1 MNVEKKL
8 NSLKEYIRSKSITES
23 EEIVKKAEAQAES
36 ITKEYK
42 EKAQRAYEEIIQE
55 AKRNVAEYER
65 REIAQLRA
73 RSSKMILDA
82 KNDILKSALNE
93 LKETMYS
100 LPANEK
106 YDSILEKLLKEAIET
121 LKEKEVVVYSRE
133 EDMKKVAEMSEKLK
147 KELKVDIILS
157 DEPVKIIGGVI
168 VSTKDKRIVVENTLE
183 NKFEEMKE
191 KFLSL
196 LFSTLNAGG

>member
-1 MNVEKKL
+1 
-8 NSLKEYIRSKSITES
+8 
-23 EEIVKKAEAQAES
+23 
-36 ITKEYK
+36 
-42 EKAQRAYEEIIQE
+42 
-55 AKRNVAEYER
+55 
-65 REIAQLRA
+65 
-73 RSSKMILDA
+73 
-82 KNDILKSALNE
+82 
-93 LKETMYS
+93 
-100 LPANEK
+100 
-106 YDSILEKLLKEAIET
+106 LEKLLKEAIET

>member
-8 NSLKEYIRSKSITES
+8 NSLKEYIRSKSIAES
-23 EEIVKKAEAQAES
+23 EEIVKKAETQAES

-65 REIAQLRA
+65 REMAQLRA

-100 LPANEK
+100 LPTNEK
-106 YDSILEKLLKEAIET
+106 YDTILEKLLKEAIET